1 MFISV
6 RLVSSFP
13 KGNFVTGHDAKD
25 KFFKDIWGASK
36 DNVVRNILEGI
47 VVQQYEI
54 KDDAKFSNEL
64 QKVLDENRVSQ
75 YINRISALPRR

>member
-1 MFISV
+1 M
-6 RLVSSFP
+6 SSFP
-13 KGNFVTGHDAKD
+13 KGNVVTGHDAKD
-25 KFFKDIWGASK
+25 KLFKDVWRASK

-54 KDDAKFSNEL
+54 KDDAKFSNEF
-64 QKVLDENRVSQ
+64 QKVLDKNRVSQ

>member
-13 KGNFVTGHDAKD
+13 KGNVVTGHDAKD
-25 KFFKDIWGASK
+25 KSFKDIWRSSK

-75 YINRISALPRR
+75 YINRLAALPRR